1 MYDNIKYNDPVLAPI
16 SALFLGLTFLVFFF
30 LLCKS
35 LVLVSFNYVKNIRY
49 IVLYVC
55 FGADLMFYVCF
66 EAMTPL
72 PFLGAGGGGGLWSK
86 VTVLFLFFC

>member
-1 MYDNIKYNDPVLAPI
+1 MTTLNIMTRCSPQSPPYSWDSL
-16 SALFLGLTFLVFFF
+16 FLVFFF

-72 PFLGAGGGGGLWSK
+72 PFLGAGGVGGWVGYGQR
-86 VTVLFLFFC
+86 